1 MDRRDFSRR
10 PPVRGGET
18 LGRVCRGAL
27 LMVLLAASLS
37 VRTACA
43 ALSFSPSGNTAQQ
56 TEFIETD
63 VQLSGDSD
71 FTWEAKIKPS
81 AHIDGMAA
89 LLDAMTVR
97 QKWFGEIGDQL
108 RNSER

>member
-1 MDRRDFSRR
+1 
-10 PPVRGGET
+10 
-18 LGRVCRGAL
+18 
-27 LMVLLAASLS
+27 MVLLAASLS

-81 AHIDGMAA
+81 AQGLAWSENR
-89 LLDAMTVR
+89 LLGQTDW
-97 QKWFGEIGDQL
+97 K
-108 RNSER
+108 SEGRLIL